1 MKKTKFFLVLVLTL
15 VVTIVLS
22 SCKKD
27 DTDPDPVTPTPNPN
41 DLTIEK
47 FTGTINGASVSYII
61 DGTNDYESM
70 VGCSKLSD
78 QDSSITIYQ
87 SHIGNETKDISISKG
102 TLVSTNYTPD
112 YAEFIAFI
120 KIGSCVFS
128 DEAANGIEIKWV
140 DGQGNDWTTTGT
152 SQVGSNFNFA
162 IVNYQ
167 EIFGSN
173 YAIFKATFNCKLH
186 CGNSTISLTN
196 GIYIGSFENM

>member
-1 MKKTKFFLVLVLTL
+1 MKKITFFSVLAL
-15 VVTIVLS
+15 TIVFAIILS

-27 DTDPDPVTPTPNPN
+27 DPDPAPVTPTPNPN

-61 DGTNDYESM
+61 DGNNDYESM
-70 VGCSKLSD
+70 VGCSKLSGP
-78 QDSSITIYQ
+78 DSTTTIYQ

-102 TLVSTNYTPD
+102 TLVSTSYIPE
-112 YAEFIAFI
+112 YEEFIAFI
-120 KIGSCVFS
+120 KTGSCVFS
-128 DEAANGIEIKWV
+128 DEATNGIEIKWV

-162 IVNYQ
+162 IVNYKN
-167 EIFGSN
+167 IFGSD

-186 CGNSTISLTN
+186 SGNSTITLTN